1 MATVIGSSFHI
12 TGELH
17 SEEQVVLF
25 GSLQGRVS
33 VREQVL
39 VEAEAV
45 VEADIEGR
53 TVEIVGT
60 VTGNVV
66 ATDRVEIRNDGRL
79 TGNIKAPR
87 INIADGALFR
97 GSVEMER

>member
-1 MATVIGSSFHI
+1 M
-12 TGELH
+12 
-17 SEEQVVLF
+17 LF